1 MSEIAYQFFSFL
13 GTWYSLYLFF
23 FFLTKWLAQSLE
35 QVGWLD
41 WTLVDN
47 SHGTDTS
54 NVRSEKNNN
63 NEYIQTSQ
71 PESWMSK

>member
-1 MSEIAYQFFSFL
+1 M
-13 GTWYSLYLFF
+13 
-23 FFLTKWLAQSLE
+23 AQSLE